1 MEKDLVDILSKLLDQ
16 KLEPI
21 NNKLINLE
29 NSQNQIREDIKE
41 IKKVITENNIELVAT
56 LKDISERFDRV
67 EYKINRTD
75 DDVISI
81 KNNLKVIK

>member
-21 NNKLINLE
+21 NNRLINLE
-29 NSQNQIREDIKE
+29 NSQNEIKEDIKE
-41 IKKVITENNIELVAT
+41 IRKVITENNIELVAT